1 MTTREQILAIV
12 EQLKHDP
19 EATDLLFSSFVSA
32 SKRLFCFFDNS
43 ILTISKK
50 GGICMRVP

>member
-19 EATDLLFSSFVSA
+19 EATGYLFFIG
-32 SKRLFCFFDNS
+32 F
-43 ILTISKK
+43 
-50 GGICMRVP
+50 

>member
-19 EATDLLFSSFVSA
+19 EATDLLFSYAAALEIQHKIKAEAARSRPDCS
-32 SKRLFCFFDNS
+32 
-43 ILTISKK
+43 
-50 GGICMRVP
+50 